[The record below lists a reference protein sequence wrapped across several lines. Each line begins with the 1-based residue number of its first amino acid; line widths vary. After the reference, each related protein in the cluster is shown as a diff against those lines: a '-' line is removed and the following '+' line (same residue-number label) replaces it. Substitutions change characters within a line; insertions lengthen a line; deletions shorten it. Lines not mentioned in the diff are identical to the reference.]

1 MTAAQALVVLLA
13 MVAANLPFFTR
24 RIFFVIV
31 PRAGEK
37 AFGWRLLE
45 AVVGYFVVGAIAM
58 ALESRAYGA
67 VYRQDWQFYAITF
80 CLFIVLAFPGFAVR
94 YLWRQ
99 HGVHR

>member
-1 MTAAQALVVLLA
+1 MTAAQALVVVLA
-13 MVAANLPFFTR
+13 LVAANLPFFTHK
-24 RIFFVIV
+24 IFFIIA
-31 PRAGEK
+31 PLAGEK

-45 AVVGYFVVGAIAM
+45 AIAGYFIVGAIAM

-80 CLFIVLAFPGFAVR
+80 CLFIVLAFPGFLAR

-99 HGVHR
+99 RRS